1 MSPDFKVVC
10 SDKVSWS
17 SHFTLM
23 HLAAVKWRYTLPSCC
38 SKKKYSSD
46 LPSRCLFATPAP
58 PPSDEVCVMCLA
70 APTHTYTAT
79 KDWTNQFSK
88 GSNFFFIFWVIVFGN
103 FEWGNQGCKK
113 WKKQGLCLFV
123 CFVCFSFLKTTFCC
137 YFFPLLDFFS
147 FLLPGWKLMITHVD
161 QISWKHLINF

>member
-88 GSNFFFIFWVIVFGN
+88 GSNFFLFFGLLFSATSN
-103 FEWGNQGCKK
+103 EETRDARSGKNKASVY
-113 WKKQGLCLFV
+113 LFV
-123 CFVCFSFLKTTFCC
+123 LYVFLFYKQHFVVI
-137 YFFPLLDFFS
+137 FFPFLTFS
-147 FLLPGWKLMITHVD
+147 LFSSLVG
-161 QISWKHLINF
+161 SWWSHMWTKSLESI